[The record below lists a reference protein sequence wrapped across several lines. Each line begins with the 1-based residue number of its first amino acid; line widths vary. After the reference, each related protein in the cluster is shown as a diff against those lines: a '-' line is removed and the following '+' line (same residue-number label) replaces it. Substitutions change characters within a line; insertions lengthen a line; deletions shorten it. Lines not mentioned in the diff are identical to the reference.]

1 MATEDLGP
9 AKRRKRTPE
18 AARLEALA
26 AARAL
31 LLEGGPNAVTLKA
44 VGEAIGMSHANV
56 IHHFGSA
63 AGLQSAL
70 MGAMVRDLAD
80 ALTEAVD
87 HVRSDDAAF
96 RRLVDMVFDA
106 FSQGGAGY
114 LAAWIALS
122 GDLSQLDPVRETVRS
137 LVLAIKDKFADLAD
151 DETAVERITSVVLF
165 IALSAFGDA
174 VIGAPLRGML
184 GREPDATRA
193 IVAQLLP
200 SFLV

>member
-1 MATEDLGP
+1 
-9 AKRRKRTPE
+9 PE

-96 RRLVDMVFDA
+96 RRLVD
-106 FSQGGAGY
+106 
-114 LAAWIALS
+114 
-122 GDLSQLDPVRETVRS
+122 
-137 LVLAIKDKFADLAD
+137 
-151 DETAVERITSVVLF
+151 
-165 IALSAFGDA
+165 
-174 VIGAPLRGML
+174 
-184 GREPDATRA
+184 
-193 IVAQLLP
+193 
-200 SFLV
+200 

>member
-1 MATEDLGP
+1 MASVQP
-9 AKRRKRTPE
+9 SSAKRRKRTPE
-18 AARLEALA
+18 EARLEALA
-26 AARAL
+26 AARIL
-31 LLEGGPNAVTLKA
+31 LLEGGPDAVTLKA
-44 VGEAIGMSHANV
+44 VGEAIGVSHANV

-70 MGAMVRDLAD
+70 MGAMVQDLAA
-80 ALTEAVD
+80 ALMEVVD

-106 FSQGGAGY
+106 FAQGGAGY

-122 GDLSQLDPVRETVRS
+122 GDLSRLDPVREAVRS
-137 LVLAIKDKFADLAD
+137 LVVAIQDKFVDLV
-151 DETAVERITSVVLF
+151 DEDEAVEKITSALLF

-184 GREPDATRA
+184 GREPDAVRK